1 MEDPQCL
8 DGNRNTHAENS
19 AFDLEHRQAGWL
31 RVRVEESWFTVERA
45 LLARHSNYFC
55 ALFHSGMIESHQDEL
70 HLRGGVRARGFL
82 ITLAVCRGEVPTIS
96 DPDELVEAVECAAF
110 LQVACLMQHLCDIID
125 SDNCLLLYHA
135 ASIFGL
141 HSLFHNAALYLCDC
155 FDDLRAEA
163 ESTIPRDLIDY
174 AQSLSPASY
183 IAIGTHSPSLELLHD
198 SFRIVCYL
206 DEKVGE
212 WKHLTNLPTLCST
225 SMAGVA
231 VLDNRL
237 YIVGG
242 VYGYGKDTVDST
254 FCYNPDSGVWTALPG
269 PQQPRYDFTLLG
281 HNGRLYAI
289 GGEFQKQIIS
299 TAESYDVEMGE
310 WKFIQ
315 HTPKPV
321 ASPAC
326 AVARR
331 RMFVCFWKPP
341 DTTDIYEYIPV
352 KNEWKL
358 ETTMIRSQSYGH
370 CMVAH
375 RDNLYVMRNGPC
387 DDFLRCLMDC
397 YNITT
402 GQWTAMPGHYI
413 NSKGALFTAMIRG
426 DSVFTVKHMLTLEYT
441 IGGNEWKPRRQ
452 MKGFPKSGSLWT
464 CLLRLPK
471 TGPVMPQ
478 LDADG
483 KKEEMSL
490 PDTSEGFVEA
500 IPQLWHY
507 YWTEKQCRVFY
518 SFWTSVRVEKKKKT
532 GFRRS
537 NTIV

>member
-1 MEDPQCL
+1 MEVPECL
-8 DGNRNTHAENS
+8 DVNRNIHAEN
-19 AFDLEHRQAGWL
+19 ATLALEHREHQAGWL
-31 RVRVEESWFTVERA
+31 RVRVEGSWFTVERA
-45 LLARHSNYFC
+45 LLARYSNYFC

-70 HLRGGVRARGFL
+70 HLKGGVRARGFL

-110 LQVACLMQHLCDIID
+110 LQVACLAQHLCDIID

-141 HSLFHNAALYLCDC
+141 HTLFHNAALFLCDC
-155 FDDLRAEA
+155 VDDLKEAA
-163 ESTIPRDLIDY
+163 ESTIPDDLIEY
-174 AQSLSPASY
+174 SQSLPPASY
-183 IAIGTHSPSLELLHD
+183 IAIGTHSPSMELLHD
-198 SFRIVCYL
+198 SFRVICYL
-206 DEKVGE
+206 DEKEGE

-231 VLDNRL
+231 VLDNQL

-242 VYGYGKDTVDST
+242 VYGYGKDTVDSS
-254 FCYNPDSGVWTALPG
+254 FCYNPESGVWTALPG

-281 HNGRLYAI
+281 YNGRLYAI
-289 GGEFQKQIIS
+289 GGEFKKQIIS
-299 TAESYDVEMGE
+299 TVESYDVEKRE
-310 WKFIQ
+310 WTFIQ
-315 HTPKPV
+315 HAPRPV

-358 ETTMIRSQSYGH
+358 ETTMIKPQSYGH

-387 DDFLRCLMDC
+387 DDFLRCLMER

-441 IGGNEWKPRRQ
+441 ITGNGWKPRRQ
-452 MKGFPKSGSLWT
+452 MKGFTKSGSLWT

-471 TGPVMPQ
+471 TGPVIPQ
-478 LDADG
+478 LDAEG
-483 KKEEMSL
+483 EKEEMSL

-500 IPQLWHY
+500 MSQL
-507 YWTEKQCRVFY
+507 
-518 SFWTSVRVEKKKKT
+518 
-532 GFRRS
+532 
-537 NTIV
+537 

>member
-1 MEDPQCL
+1 SSIFGPCRQDAMEPAQIFIYCPQ
-8 DGNRNTHAENS
+8 R
-19 AFDLEHRQAGWL
+19 AGWL
-31 RVRVEESWFTVERA
+31 RVRVGGSCFTVERA
-45 LLARHSNYFC
+45 LLATNSDYFR
-55 ALFHSGMIESHQDEL
+55 ALFQSGMKDSHQDEL
-70 HLRGGVRARGFL
+70 HLKGGVSARGFL
-82 ITLAVCRGEVPTIS
+82 IALSVCRGEIPTIS
-96 DPDELVEAVECAAF
+96 DPDELTEAVECAAF
-110 LQVACLMQHLCDIID
+110 LQVTCLVRHLCDIID
-125 SDNCLLLYHA
+125 SDNCLLLYCA
-135 ASIFGL
+135 ASIFGVQK
-141 HSLFHNAALYLCDC
+141 LFDCAALFLCDT
-155 FDDLRAEA
+155 FDDLKEVA
-163 ESTIPRDLIDY
+163 ESTIPNDLLQY
-174 AQSLSPASY
+174 SQSLSPSTY
-183 IAIGTHSPSLELLHD
+183 IALGTHSPSMELLHD
-198 SFRIVCYL
+198 SFRVVCYL
-206 DEKVGE
+206 DEKEGE

-242 VYGYGKDTVDST
+242 VYGYGKDTVDSS

-281 HNGRLYAI
+281 HEGRLYAI
-289 GGEFQKQIIS
+289 GGEVQKQIIA
-299 TAESYDVEMGE
+299 TAESYNTEKRE
-310 WKFIQ
+310 WTFIK
-315 HTPKPV
+315 HAPRPV
-321 ASPAC
+321 ASAAC

-341 DTTDIYEYIPV
+341 DTTDIYEYVPV
-352 KNEWKL
+352 ENEWKL
-358 ETTMIRSQSYGH
+358 ATTMIKPQSYGH

-402 GQWTAMPGHYI
+402 GQWTAMAGHYI

-441 IGGNEWKPRRQ
+441 ISGDAWKPCRQ

-471 TGPVMPQ
+471 KRPVTPQ
-478 LDADG
+478 LDSEG
-483 KKEEMSL
+483 KEDEMAL

-500 IPQLWHY
+500 APPL
-507 YWTEKQCRVFY
+507 
-518 SFWTSVRVEKKKKT
+518 
-532 GFRRS
+532 
-537 NTIV
+537 

>member
-1 MEDPQCL
+1 MEAPQCL
-8 DGNRNTHAENS
+8 DRNRNTHAENS
-19 AFDLEHRQAGWL
+19 AFDLEHRQRQEGWL

-45 LLARHSNYFC
+45 LLARYSNYFC

-110 LQVACLMQHLCDIID
+110 LQVACLVQHLCDIID

-141 HSLFHNAALYLCDC
+141 HTLFHNAALFLCDC
-155 FDDLRAEA
+155 FDELRDEA

-242 VYGYGKDTVDST
+242 VYGYGKDTVDSS

-299 TAESYDVEMGE
+299 TAESYDVEKGE

-441 IGGNEWKPRRQ
+441 ISGNEWKPRRQ

-471 TGPVMPQ
+471 TGPVTPQ

-500 IPQLWHY
+500 IPQL
-507 YWTEKQCRVFY
+507 
-518 SFWTSVRVEKKKKT
+518 
-532 GFRRS
+532 
-537 NTIV
+537 